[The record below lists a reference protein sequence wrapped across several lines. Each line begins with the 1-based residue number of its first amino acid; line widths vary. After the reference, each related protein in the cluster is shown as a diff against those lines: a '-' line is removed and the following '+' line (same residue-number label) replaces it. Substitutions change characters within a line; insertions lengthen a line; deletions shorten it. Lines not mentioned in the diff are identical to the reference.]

1 MKTALL
7 AALLLAVTPAL
18 AYPQANKT
26 PAANPNYGKA
36 DDYGSDRFAMLN
48 QCMIGAT
55 HNKTPDSDPLETCMS
70 ANGYHFLPDAH
81 VFGNRGPKC
90 KSDEEGEFHSW
101 CWGHL

>member
-1 MKTALL
+1 MKIALL
-7 AALLLAVTPAL
+7 TAALIAVSLPAL
-18 AYPQANKT
+18 
-26 PAANPNYGKA
+26 AANPNFGKA

-81 VFGNRGPKC
+81 VFGNSGPKC
-90 KSDEEGEFHSW
+90 KTDEESEFHSW
-101 CWGHL
+101 CWGKSE